1 MRKSATKAHLLAL
14 ALMASTATGAASGAS
29 AQAPRPASPWQVTV
43 GGYDIANFKFATGE
57 SLPKLH
63 IHYSTLGTTM
73 KPKSWKDRVAK
84 LPAD

>member
-1 MRKSATKAHLLAL
+1 VAGHE
-14 ALMASTATGAASGAS
+14 
-29 AQAPRPASPWQVTV
+29 